1 MDKKHMKD
9 KAIKLRKIPAV
20 SFKDTAGITLS
31 ALVVT
36 IIVLIMLAGVTI
48 NVTIGEN
55 GIIKKAKE
63 TEIQQEIIEIT
74 QELKM
79 KKIKVALL
87 DGNKGKVTISEYI
100 EVVQNDEDMEYKI
113 TDTQIIDEETAYII
127 IGEEYEYLLQQEED
141 GDLKITYQGIANQ
154 SLPRIQDLQISSSE
168 NEIEVKVMATRV
180 EKYVFYIK
188 EKDAAEYIKKEENE
202 TGEYIFRELTSNKE
216 YSIKVEAIN
225 ENGKSEREINQIT
238 GGMIELTPSEVK
250 YIKSDTNWTNEDV
263 TTTIEIDTDK
273 NITNYEL
280 QYTKF
285 TEGAQVTSGALEN
298 ATWLKYE
305 TTGIVSEEN
314 EIIYTRLYNGNNA
327 TSYTSTTIANI
338 DKEAPTISETLN
350 SSGVTTK
357 GFTLNIGVTDISS
370 GLGKIIWYYKLSNA
384 SNYSSQEE
392 IYTPLNG
399 VATGEKAAV
408 TKSITLDNLTNGTYS
423 VYAEVYDVAGNSTET
438 EKINI
443 PLVGITQ
450 ASGATVS
457 PEYWTNGTV
466 IVTLPTQDGFTME
479 YQTGTLD
486 EDGTWIP
493 YDSTSKVPVSNNT
506 TVYYRYN
513 DGKNPGQYGSEIVN
527 NIDTENPRI
536 STTLNATGVT
546 TKGFTLNIGVTDTS
560 SGLGRIN
567 WCYKLS
573 TESTYTIKSEIYT
586 PLNGTVAGETTATK
600 SITLDN
606 LTNGTY
612 DAYVVIYDVAGNSIA
627 SSSIKV
633 PLGTIAQASG
643 ATASP
648 AYWTSGTVTV
658 TLPTQSGFTTEYQ
671 IGTLNEAGTWTPYN
685 STSKVPVSSNTTVYY
700 RYNDGKNVGVYG
712 SKQVSNIDTEN
723 PTISTTLNAT
733 GVTTKGFT
741 LNIGVADTSSG
752 LGRINWCYKLSTEST
767 YTIKSEIY
775 TPLNGTVAGETT
787 TTKSIT
793 LDNLTNGTYDAYVVI
808 YDVAGNSIAS
818 SSIKIPLGTIA
829 QASGA
834 TASPAYW
841 TSGTVTVTLPTQS
854 GFTTEY
860 QTGTV
865 NENGTWTPYNSTSK
879 VPVSSNTTVY
889 YRYNDGKNVGV
900 YGSKQVSNI
909 DTADPTI
916 STALS
921 GSVASKDSITLNIGV
936 RDINSGLGKIV
947 WYYKTSNASTYSS
960 QESPYTTINGTIT
973 GTTTAVSATKT
984 ISGLTN
990 GQTYNIYAVVY
1001 DVAGNSIQTDK
1012 IDIKLVVTVAASA
1025 IKKGVFIEYDV
1036 EYTDT
1041 YYDTYK
1047 YTTTNGWRLLDYKTR
1062 DDGKTLYDV
1071 QLMSTGIPA
1080 RMYFY
1085 NDDKINN
1092 YSKWI
1097 TDSTKLNEFKA
1108 ILGNGYNHYTGTN
1121 YYALQASAGYYYN
1134 LGEMTFTQGTSY
1146 DLHNMG
1152 YYTTVKNGDTNY
1164 TTGVTLGNNLFKTS
1178 QASSVRMLTLPELNK
1193 ALGRTD
1199 IDSVSR
1205 ITDTTGLFQLNQLN
1219 SVLSGKS
1226 YSEGFYW
1233 LASPRPNNALNVC
1246 YMASAGFVYGGLA
1259 GSHGVRP
1266 VVTLSSDIQLV
1277 EAVNSEGT
1285 TYYEI
1290 VNK

>member
-671 IGTLNEAGTWTPYN
+671 
-685 STSKVPVSSNTTVYY
+685 
-700 RYNDGKNVGVYG
+700 
-712 SKQVSNIDTEN
+712 
-723 PTISTTLNAT
+723 
-733 GVTTKGFT
+733 
-741 LNIGVADTSSG
+741 
-752 LGRINWCYKLSTEST
+752 
-767 YTIKSEIY
+767 
-775 TPLNGTVAGETT
+775 
-787 TTKSIT
+787 
-793 LDNLTNGTYDAYVVI
+793 
-808 YDVAGNSIAS
+808 
-818 SSIKIPLGTIA
+818 
-829 QASGA
+829 
-834 TASPAYW
+834 
-841 TSGTVTVTLPTQS
+841 
-854 GFTTEY
+854 
-860 QTGTV
+860 TGTV